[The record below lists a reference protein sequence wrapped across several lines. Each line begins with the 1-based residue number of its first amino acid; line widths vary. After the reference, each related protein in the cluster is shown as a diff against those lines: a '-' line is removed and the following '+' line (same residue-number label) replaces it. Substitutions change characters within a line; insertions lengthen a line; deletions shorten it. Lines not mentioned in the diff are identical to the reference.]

1 MRVLRVRPSKFRVI
15 AGHLETELMI
25 SGFLRELKRRRVL
38 RTALLYVV
46 GSWIALQA
54 AEVLSEAGLPPSA
67 MRNLLIILS
76 FGFPLALVI
85 GWFFDITI
93 EGARKTGPLKE
104 GERLPELKFIDHVL
118 LVGLILVV
126 TVDAYILSLPLP
138 DDSSAE
144 VTASSQQ
151 RTIAVLAFDD
161 LDLATGSDPI
171 GDVFAGELRSSLTRT
186 AGLRVLG
193 PETSKMLHMAGENTY
208 VMAKEL
214 YVTALLLGDVLL
226 DGSNIRVNA
235 RLVGVPAGNELWS
248 SSIDGPVGDAV
259 RLQQSLIKQVVGVA
273 APNLDPDPVQG
284 PRAKTGD
291 CGAVYDVY
299 LRGKQLTNG
308 SGPGSDAYGRGLD
321 LLREVVA
328 IDDQCALGWEAMS
341 VASVDWTM
349 GGFAKA
355 GAAARRALELNDSL
369 PEAWTVLA
377 EIAEEQKRWTD
388 SEEYFLRALY
398 ADPTNA
404 HANEMYGETLLARG
418 RVKEGLHYMLEAYRY
433 EPASRTINW
442 HVSLAARMAGEGDL
456 VLKHIYIF
464 ADLDP
469 RGRMHPWAIDE
480 LAEGFLIKGETELA
494 LEQYLLL
501 RDQNPDWFV
510 DCIKARE
517 NPGNSAA
524 VANAMRVTLKQ
535 NSSDEANQSPERQWT
550 WQMIRCSTW
559 IGEADIVFDLL
570 LGEDVPTEVRFFALF
585 HSDAGVLRQHPR
597 FRKLVV
603 ESGLLEYWRKWGWS
617 DYCEP
622 DGESF
627 RCG

>member
-1 MRVLRVRPSKFRVI
+1 V
-15 AGHLETELMI
+15 I

-46 GSWIALQA
+46 GSWIALQV

-76 FGFPLALVI
+76 FGLPLALII
-85 GWFFDITI
+85 GWFFDITM
-93 EGARKTGPLKE
+93 EGARKTGPLGE
-104 GERLPELKFIDHVL
+104 GEMLPELKFIDHVL

-126 TVDAYILSLPLP
+126 TADAYILSLPP
-138 DDSSAE
+138 PEDASVE

-161 LDLATGSDPI
+161 LDLTAGSDPI
-171 GDVFAGELRSSLTRT
+171 GDAFAGELRSSLTRT

-214 YVTALLLGDVLL
+214 YVTALLLGDVML
-226 DGSNIRVNA
+226 DGSRIRVNV
-235 RLVGVPAGNELWS
+235 RLIGVPAGNELWS
-248 SSIDGPVGDAV
+248 SSMNSSVGDAV
-259 RLQQSLIKQVVGVA
+259 SLQQRLIKQVVGAA

-284 PRAKTGD
+284 PRAKAGD
-291 CGAVYDVY
+291 CSEVYDVY
-299 LRGKQLTNG
+299 LRGKQLTKD
-308 SGPGSDAYGRGLD
+308 SGLVSDARKRGLEM
-321 LLREVVA
+321 LREAVA
-328 IDDQCALGWEAMS
+328 VDDQCALAWQAIAE
-341 VASVDWTM
+341 ASVNWTM
-349 GGFAKA
+349 SGFAKA
-355 GAAARRALELNDSL
+355 GAAARRALELNDTL
-369 PEAWTVLA
+369 PGAWRVLA
-377 EIAEEQKRWTD
+377 EIAEEERRWTD

-404 HANEMYGETLLARG
+404 PANEMYGETLLARG
-418 RVKEGLHYMLEAYRY
+418 RVKEGLHYVLEAYRY
-433 EPASRTINW
+433 EPASRNINW
-442 HVSLAARMAGEGDL
+442 HVSFAAKMAGDADL
-456 VLKHIYIF
+456 VLKHTYIF

-469 RGRMHPWAIDE
+469 RGRMHPWAIDQ

-501 RDQNPDWFV
+501 GVNHADWFAECVRAREDQNMLV
-510 DCIKARE
+510 
-517 NPGNSAA
+517 SAA
-524 VANAMRVTLKQ
+524 DGVRETLKQ
-535 NSSDEANQSPERQWT
+535 LKAGKMNDPHDVSLA
-550 WQMIRCSTW
+550 WQVIRCSTW

-570 LGEDVPTEVRFFALF
+570 LGEGVPTEGRFFALF
-585 HSDAGVLRQHPR
+585 HADAGVLRQHPR

-603 ESGLLEYWRKWGWS
+603 ESRLLDYWRKWGWS

-627 RCG
+627 RCN